1 MKRVSIILFLIL
13 SYCCNAQDTLKT
25 KGKLEVNGYLK
36 NLESLSFDKNFK
48 NNISG
53 NLLHNR
59 INSKW
64 KPTEKIAVIA
74 EFRNRLFWGEEVK
87 STPDFVNQ
95 LRNDNEQT
103 NLQKAWI
110 KSQWLVLH
118 TNIERL
124 NIAYRD
130 SNWNVRV
137 GRQRINW
144 GITSTW
150 NPNDIFNV
158 YNFLDFDYEERPGVD
173 GSRIQ
178 YFINNVSS
186 TEIAYAKMGNKK
198 GDVAAIKYNLNKWGY
213 DMQLNSG
220 WYKEYL
226 TFGAGWAGS
235 IKDAGFKG
243 EAQYFVRGKDTT
255 GQFNLSLE
263 GDYMLKNGWYV
274 NASLLYNN
282 NGLYQPL
289 SNWNNINLK
298 LSPENLMPARLNF
311 MAGTAKEITPLFSVN
326 TSVLY
331 APGIK
336 LLILLPSL
344 KYNLATNL
352 DADLILQSFFAELNK
367 SFEAVN
373 HRLFLRMKWSF

>member
-1 MKRVSIILFLIL
+1 
-13 SYCCNAQDTLKT
+13 
-25 KGKLEVNGYLK
+25 
-36 NLESLSFDKNFK
+36 
-48 NNISG
+48 
-53 NLLHNR
+53 
-59 INSKW
+59 
-64 KPTEKIAVIA
+64 
-74 EFRNRLFWGEEVK
+74 
-87 STPDFVNQ
+87 
-95 LRNDNEQT
+95 
-103 NLQKAWI
+103 
-110 KSQWLVLH
+110 
-118 TNIERL
+118 
-124 NIAYRD
+124 
-130 SNWNVRV
+130 
-137 GRQRINW
+137 
-144 GITSTW
+144 
-150 NPNDIFNV
+150 
-158 YNFLDFDYEERPGVD
+158 
-173 GSRIQ
+173 
-178 YFINNVSS
+178 
-186 TEIAYAKMGNKK
+186 
-198 GDVAAIKYNLNKWGY
+198 
-213 DMQLNSG
+213 MQLNSG

-367 SFEAVN
+367 SFEVVN

>member
-1 MKRVSIILFLIL
+1 MKGVSIILFFIL
-13 SYCCNAQDTLKT
+13 SNYCNAQDTLKT
-25 KGKLEVNGYLK
+25 KGKLEVNGYIK

-59 INSKW
+59 INAKW
-64 KPTEKIAVIA
+64 KPTEQITVIA

-95 LRNDNEQT
+95 LRNDNEQV

-178 YFINNVSS
+178 YFINNVSNA
-186 TEIAYAKMGNKK
+186 EVAYARMGNKK

-213 DMQLNSG
+213 DIQLNAG
-220 WYKEYL
+220 WYKEHITL
-226 TFGAGWAGS
+226 GAGWAGS

-243 EAQYFVRGKDTT
+243 EVQYFVRGKDTT

-263 GDYMLKNGWYV
+263 GDYMFKNGWYV

-282 NGLYQPL
+282 NGLYQPV
-289 SNWNNINLK
+289 SNWNDINLK

-367 SFEAVN
+367 SFEAIN
-373 HRLFLRMKWSF
+373 HGFFLRMKWSF